1 MRQLLA
7 LVLVLAVADHAE
19 AQAFPEIEKGTRVR
33 VTAPTVTTEPI
44 VGKVS
49 NIYGDTLVVA
59 PGGGRGYHT
68 LPLVAVTELEVS
80 RGCAGATAG
89 WVIGHAMGS
98 SLSEERWESIGLEA
112 PELIVQPDGGVLLS
126 FSLDPPL

>member
-33 VTAPTVTTEPI
+33 VTAPIVTTEPI

-80 RGCAGATAG
+80 RGSAGATAG
-89 WVIGHAMGS
+89 GLIGGLLGAVAGYAVF
-98 SLSEERWESIGLEA
+98 RSIA
-112 PELIVQPDGGVLLS
+112 S